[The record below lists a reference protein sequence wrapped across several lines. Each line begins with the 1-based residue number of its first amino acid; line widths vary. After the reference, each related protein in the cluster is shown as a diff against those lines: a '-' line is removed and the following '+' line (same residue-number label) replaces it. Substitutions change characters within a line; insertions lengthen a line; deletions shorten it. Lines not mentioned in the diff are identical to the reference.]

1 MKVLKIIFMI
11 LLIIL
16 VANIIYVM
24 TGQKKESLL
33 TDSVVLIKLEG
44 VIFNSQEFIKAMDKY
59 KANKNVKA
67 FIIHINSPGGVIGP
81 TQQIYRYIKE
91 LEVPVYAAMES
102 VAASGGYYVAAAC
115 KKIYALPGTIT
126 GSIGVML
133 QLSNFRQLMD
143 KIGINFIT
151 VKSGQFKDIGSPY
164 RDISVE
170 EKAILQE
177 TINDL
182 YAQFVNDI
190 KDNRKLDNETLKKYA
205 DGRIFTGLKAE
216 QIGFVDKIGTVEDAF
231 NDLKVVLKNP
241 NIKLHKHEKEKKFIE
256 KLLNKIPF
264 KLRSLTGDEK
274 FYYIYS
280 L

>member
-1 MKVLKIIFMI
+1 MI

-16 VANIIYVM
+16 VADIIYIM
-24 TGQKKESLL
+24 TGQKKESIL
-33 TDSVVLIKLEG
+33 TDSVVLVKLEG
-44 VIFNSQEFIKAMDKY
+44 VIFDSQEFIKAMDKY
-59 KANKNVKA
+59 KVNHNVKA
-67 FIIHINSPGGVIGP
+67 FIIQINSPGGVIGP
-81 TQQIYRYIKE
+81 TQQIYRYIKD
-91 LEVPVYAAMES
+91 LKVPVYAAMDS

-133 QLSNFRQLMD
+133 QLSNFRQILD
-143 KIGINFIT
+143 KIGISFIT

-164 RDISVE
+164 RDISEE

-177 TINDL
+177 TIDDL
-182 YAQFVNDI
+182 YSQFVNDI
-190 KDNRKLDNETLKKYA
+190 KDNRQLDNETLMKYA

-241 NIKLHKHEKEKKFIE
+241 NIKLHKHEKEKKIIE
-256 KLLNKIPF
+256 KIFNKLPF
-264 KLRSLTGDEK
+264 KLRSLAGDEK